1 MSQGATTTSAQVVGV
16 HALGVEL
23 PVDLAQALE
32 SYVAQ
37 RPGLDPARLLQT
49 ALAQF
54 LVQHGGA
61 RPEVRELYL
70 DGLFGTGL

>member
-1 MSQGATTTSAQVVGV
+1 MNQHATTASAKTAEVC
-16 HALGVEL
+16 ALDVEL
-23 PVDLAQALE
+23 PIDLARAVE
-32 SYVAQ
+32 GYVAQ
-37 RPGLDPARLLQT
+37 RPHLDQGRLLQT

-54 LVQHGGA
+54 LVQQGGA

>member
-1 MSQGATTTSAQVVGV
+1 MSQGATTTSAQAVGV

>member
-1 MSQGATTTSAQVVGV
+1 MSQGATTTSAQAVGV

-23 PVDLAQALE
+23 PVDLAQAVE

-54 LVQHGGA
+54 LVQQGGA

>member
-1 MSQGATTTSAQVVGV
+1 MLDGSATSSAGSVELRAVD
-16 HALGVEL
+16 VEL
-23 PVDLAQALE
+23 PVDLARAVE
-32 SYVAQ
+32 GYVAQ

-54 LVQHGGA
+54 LVQQGGA

>member
-1 MSQGATTTSAQVVGV
+1 MNQDTTTASAETAEVC
-16 HALGVEL
+16 ALDVEL
-23 PVDLAQALE
+23 PIDLARAVE
-32 SYVAQ
+32 GYVAQ
-37 RPGLDPARLLQT
+37 RPHLDPGRLLQT

-54 LVQHGGA
+54 LVQQGGA

>member
-1 MSQGATTTSAQVVGV
+1 MDRDATTASAVTAQVR
-16 HALGVEL
+16 ALDVEL
-23 PVDLAQALE
+23 PLDLAQAVE
-32 SYVAQ
+32 GYVAQ
-37 RPGLDPARLLQT
+37 RPHLDPGRLLQT

-54 LVQHGGA
+54 LVQQGGA

>member
-1 MSQGATTTSAQVVGV
+1 MSKGATTTSAQAVEV
-16 HALGVEL
+16 HALDVEL
-23 PVDLAQALE
+23 PVDLARAVE
-32 SYVAQ
+32 SYVSD

-54 LVQHGGA
+54 LVQQGGA

>member
-1 MSQGATTTSAQVVGV
+1 MSQGATTTSAQAVGV

-37 RPGLDPARLLQT
+37 RPGLDAARLLQT

>member
-1 MSQGATTTSAQVVGV
+1 MSQGATTTSAQAAEVQ
-16 HALGVEL
+16 ALDVQL
-23 PVDLAQALE
+23 PVDLALAVE

-54 LVQHGGA
+54 LVQQGAA

>member
-1 MSQGATTTSAQVVGV
+1 MNERPTTASASSADL
-16 HALGVEL
+16 HALEVQL
-23 PVDLAQALE
+23 PVDLAQAVE
-32 SYVAQ
+32 GYVAQ

-54 LVQHGGA
+54 LVQQGGA

>member
-1 MSQGATTTSAQVVGV
+1 MSQSTTTPSAEAAEV
-16 HALGVEL
+16 HALDVEL
-23 PVDLAQALE
+23 PVDLARAVE
-32 SYVAQ
+32 GYVAQ
-37 RPGLDPARLLQT
+37 RPGLEPARLLQT

-54 LVQHGGA
+54 LVQQGGA

>member
-1 MSQGATTTSAQVVGV
+1 MTGRSTTTSASRVEL
-16 HALGVEL
+16 HALDVEL
-23 PVDLAQALE
+23 PVDLAQAVE
-32 SYVAQ
+32 GYVAQ

-54 LVQHGGA
+54 LVQQGGA

>member
-1 MSQGATTTSAQVVGV
+1 MTECSTTTSASQVEL
-16 HALGVEL
+16 HALDVEL
-23 PVDLAQALE
+23 PVDLAQAVE
-32 SYVAQ
+32 GYVAQ

-54 LVQHGGA
+54 LVQQGGA

>member
-1 MSQGATTTSAQVVGV
+1 MSQGTTTPSADAAEV
-16 HALGVEL
+16 HSLDVEL
-23 PVDLAQALE
+23 PVDLARAVE
-32 SYVAQ
+32 GYVAQ
-37 RPGLDPARLLQT
+37 RPGLEPARLLQT

-54 LVQHGGA
+54 LVQQGGA

>member
-1 MSQGATTTSAQVVGV
+1 MSQGATTTSAQVTEVY
-16 HALGVEL
+16 ALGVEL

-54 LVQHGGA
+54 LVQQGGA

>member
-1 MSQGATTTSAQVVGV
+1 MSQGATTTSAQVTEVY
-16 HALGVEL
+16 ALGVEL
-23 PVDLAQALE
+23 PVDLARAVE
-32 SYVAQ
+32 SYLAQ

-54 LVQHGGA
+54 LVQQGGA

>member
-1 MSQGATTTSAQVVGV
+1 MSQSATTTSAQAAEV
-16 HALGVEL
+16 HALDVQL
-23 PVDLAQALE
+23 PVDLARAVE
-32 SYVAQ
+32 GYVAQ

-54 LVQHGGA
+54 LVQQGGA

>member
-1 MSQGATTTSAQVVGV
+1 MDQDATTTSAGTAQVR
-16 HALGVEL
+16 ALDVEL
-23 PVDLAQALE
+23 PLDLAQAVE
-32 SYVAQ
+32 GYVAQ
-37 RPGLDPARLLQT
+37 RPHLDPGRLLQT

-54 LVQHGGA
+54 LVQQGGA

>member
-1 MSQGATTTSAQVVGV
+1 MSKGTTTTSAQAVEV
-16 HALGVEL
+16 HALDVEL
-23 PVDLAQALE
+23 PVDLARAVE
-32 SYVAQ
+32 SYVSD

-54 LVQHGGA
+54 LVQQGGA

>member
-1 MSQGATTTSAQVVGV
+1 MSQDPTTPSAVGAEVR
-16 HALGVEL
+16 ALDVEL
-23 PVDLAQALE
+23 PIDLARAVE
-32 SYVAQ
+32 GYVAQ
-37 RPGLDPARLLQT
+37 RPNLDPGRLLQA

-54 LVQHGGA
+54 LVQQGGA

>member
-1 MSQGATTTSAQVVGV
+1 MTKRSTTTSASEVAL
-16 HALGVEL
+16 HALDVEL
-23 PVDLAQALE
+23 PVDLAQAVE
-32 SYVAQ
+32 GYVAQ

-54 LVQHGGA
+54 LVQQGGA

>member
-1 MSQGATTTSAQVVGV
+1 MSQGATTTSAQAVGV

-23 PVDLAQALE
+23 PVDLARALE

>member
-1 MSQGATTTSAQVVGV
+1 MSQGSTTTSATSPTV
-16 HALGVEL
+16 HALDVEL
-23 PVDLAQALE
+23 PLDLARAVE
-32 SYVAQ
+32 GYVAQ

-54 LVQHGGA
+54 LVQQGGA

>member
-1 MSQGATTTSAQVVGV
+1 MSQGATTTSAQVTEVY
-16 HALGVEL
+16 ALGVEL
-23 PVDLAQALE
+23 PVDLARAVE

-54 LVQHGGA
+54 LVQQGGA

>member
-1 MSQGATTTSAQVVGV
+1 MSQGSTTTSATSLTV
-16 HALGVEL
+16 HALDVEL
-23 PVDLAQALE
+23 PLDLARAVE
-32 SYVAQ
+32 GYVAQ

>member
-1 MSQGATTTSAQVVGV
+1 MLDGSATASAGSVELRAVD
-16 HALGVEL
+16 VEL
-23 PVDLAQALE
+23 PVDLARAVE
-32 SYVAQ
+32 GYVAQ

-54 LVQHGGA
+54 LVQQGGA

>member
-1 MSQGATTTSAQVVGV
+1 
-16 HALGVEL
+16 
-23 PVDLAQALE
+23 
-32 SYVAQ
+32 VAQ

-54 LVQHGGA
+54 LVQQGGA

>member
-1 MSQGATTTSAQVVGV
+1 MDQDATTASAATAQVR
-16 HALGVEL
+16 ALDVEL
-23 PVDLAQALE
+23 PLDLAQAVE
-32 SYVAQ
+32 GYVAQ
-37 RPGLDPARLLQT
+37 RPHLDPGRLLQT

-54 LVQHGGA
+54 LVQQGGA

>member
-1 MSQGATTTSAQVVGV
+1 MSKGTTTTSAQAVEV
-16 HALGVEL
+16 HALDVEL
-23 PVDLAQALE
+23 PVDLARALE
-32 SYVAQ
+32 SYVSD

-54 LVQHGGA
+54 LVQQGGA

>member
-1 MSQGATTTSAQVVGV
+1 MNQDATTTSAAKAEVR
-16 HALGVEL
+16 ALDVEL
-23 PVDLAQALE
+23 PVDLARAVE
-32 SYVAQ
+32 GYVAQ
-37 RPGLDPARLLQT
+37 RPHLDPGRLLQT

-54 LVQHGGA
+54 LVQQGGA

>member
-1 MSQGATTTSAQVVGV
+1 MSQGATTTSAQAVEV
-16 HALGVEL
+16 HALDVEL
-23 PVDLAQALE
+23 PVDLARAVE
-32 SYVAQ
+32 GYVAL

-54 LVQHGGA
+54 LVQQGGA

>member
-1 MSQGATTTSAQVVGV
+1 MSQGATTTSAQAAEVQ
-16 HALGVEL
+16 ALDLEL
-23 PVDLAQALE
+23 PVDLARAVE

-54 LVQHGGA
+54 LVQQGAA